1 MVNNMANFAN
11 VRLSAEYV
19 LDPKLKE
26 LVDKLALRHS
36 TFTFGTKGMTGE
48 MCNNWASLVPRGQ
61 RGPHQPLADGAKY
74 LRKVNVHCDSELLG
88 SISLDTRYN
97 RNSGTE
103 IVWMISS
110 WRISNDR
117 GNRGA
122 TRTAKLDVAVRT
134 AKNVFIPQNTKELMV
149 KAEDAIRSSMIQA
162 MADLRRPIV
171 HGNMIRG
178 TLELQKYLF
187 NHLKGN
193 EIPAD
198 IKQSVENTFLSAKYE
213 TAMSEYELGDYM
225 SNKSVK
231 CIRAHNGGYL
241 MWQDTDCEEREVV
254 CRTLDELPEQMQN
267 HISVLHLMQDN
278 ELVYDV
284 GYRYDS
290 DNFAVVSDT

>member
-11 VRLSAEYV
+11 VRLPAEYV

-48 MCNNWASLVPRGQ
+48 TCNNWASTVPCGLRGS
-61 RGPHQPLADGAKY
+61 HQPLADGTKY
-74 LRKVNVHCDSELLG
+74 LRKVNVHCGSESLG
-88 SISLDTRYN
+88 SISLDTRYSRSN
-97 RNSGTE
+97 GTE
-103 IVWMISS
+103 IVWVISS
-110 WRISNDR
+110 WRISNAR

-134 AKNVFIPQNTKELMV
+134 AKNVFIPQNTKELMD
-149 KAEDAIRSSMIQA
+149 KTEDAIRSSMIQA
-162 MADLRRPIV
+162 ISDQRRPII
-171 HGNMIRG
+171 HGSLIRG

-187 NHLKGN
+187 HYLKGN

-213 TAMSEYELGDYM
+213 TAMSEYELGNYM
-225 SNKSVK
+225 SDKSLK

>member
-11 VRLSAEYV
+11 VRLPAEYV

-48 MCNNWASLVPRGQ
+48 MCNNWASTVPRGL
-61 RGPHQPLADGAKY
+61 RGSHQPLADGTKY
-74 LRKVNVHCDSELLG
+74 LRKVNVHCGSELLG

-97 RNSGTE
+97 RSNGTE

-162 MADLRRPIV
+162 ISDLRRPII
-171 HGNMIRG
+171 HGSLIRG

-187 NHLKGN
+187 HHLKGN

-213 TAMSEYELGDYM
+213 TAMSEYELGNYM
-225 SNKSVK
+225 SDKSLK
-231 CIRAHNGGYL
+231 SIRAHNGGYL

-267 HISVLHLMQDN
+267 HISVLRLMQDN

>member
-11 VRLSAEYV
+11 VRLPAEYV

-48 MCNNWASLVPRGQ
+48 MCNNWASTVPRG
-61 RGPHQPLADGAKY
+61 RGSHQPLADGTKY
-74 LRKVNVHCDSELLG
+74 LRKVNVHCGSELLG

-97 RNSGTE
+97 RSNGTE

-134 AKNVFIPQNTKELMV
+134 AKNVFIPQNIKELMV
-149 KAEDAIRSSMIQA
+149 KAEDAIRSSMMQA
-162 MADLRRPIV
+162 MADLRRPII
-171 HGNMIRG
+171 HGSLIRG

-187 NHLKGN
+187 YHLKGK

-198 IKQSVENTFLSAKYE
+198 IKKSVENTFLSAKYE
-213 TAMSEYELGDYM
+213 TAMSEYELGNYM
-225 SNKSVK
+225 SDKSVK
-231 CIRAHNGGYL
+231 SIRAHNGGYL

-267 HISVLHLMQDN
+267 HISVLRLMQDN